1 MWWLMT
7 NISLY
12 AIAVNTVF
20 REMHTCG
27 QSYCSLLLMFGLWQV
42 SWPGCFKLECHD
54 VTDQRVG
61 CIAVVNTLLMWSSM
75 LNHTGAIEVHVQ
87 NQLWANPQY
96 MGVHVYCVRM
106 YGRTYVPS
114 TSSGTIIHSAIDHRT
129 QELLCPN
136 NTFNNIQYISTLYIQ

>member
-1 MWWLMT
+1 MRWLMT
-7 NISLY
+7 NICFY
-12 AIAVNTVF
+12 AIAANTVF

-42 SWPGCFKLECHD
+42 SWPGCFKLIRHD

-96 MGVHVYCVRM
+96 MGVHVHVYIVYVCMAVHMFPVQAVVPLSIQLLTTEHRNCCAPITHLI
-106 YGRTYVPS
+106 TYS
-114 TSSGTIIHSAIDHRT
+114 T
-129 QELLCPN
+129 
-136 NTFNNIQYISTLYIQ
+136 